1 MNHQPATTSTAEAL
15 PVWTP
20 ARRWNE
26 TPVLACLA
34 ALLLAALWAGLAL
47 HPSPPGDDSVAAG
60 FARDMIVHHEQ
71 AVQMAETLR
80 ARTDDPELRLLAAD
94 IALTQ
99 QAQIGRMQGWLDV
112 WRLPTTGNEPAM
124 AWMGTP
130 TERAMPGMATEDEID
145 RLRDA
150 PIAEAE
156 GLFLTLMIDHHRAGI
171 DMAQAALDHDIP
183 TPVRQLAEGIAASQ
197 QAEIDLMRDLLA
209 DRVFASPI
217 SGDGGEHQV
226 HEASG
231 GHHNAGVRFGS
242 LLQSVLPAA
251 GLVAVGWLAGDTLR
265 RRRVWRGGGPGR
277 LARPLHASV
286 VAVASGA
293 AGLIHLALTPAHL
306 DESIAA
312 GVLFAAGALAQ
323 LGLAGIVWAWPRP
336 RALTGAAS
344 VAAALIV
351 IYLLFRV
358 VPAPGGDAAEDV
370 DSVGLVV
377 QGLQV
382 AVIAAAAALH
392 RERRGVPA

>member
-1 MNHQPATTSTAEAL
+1 MNHEPAMSTTEAL

-26 TPVLACLA
+26 TPVLTCLA
-34 ALLLAALWAGLAL
+34 ALLLAALWAGMAL

-71 AVQMAETLR
+71 AVQMAEILR
-80 ARTDDPELRLLAAD
+80 GRTNDPQLRLLATD

-99 QAQIGRMQGWLDV
+99 QAQIGRMQGWLDA
-112 WRLPTTGNEPAM
+112 WRLPTTASEPAM

-130 TERAMPGMATEDEID
+130 TEGAMPGMATEDEIG
-145 RLRDA
+145 RLQSA
-150 PIAEAE
+150 PIADAE
-156 GLFLTLMIDHHRAGI
+156 SLFLTLLIDHHRAGV
-171 DMAQAALDHDIP
+171 DMAEAALDHDIP
-183 TPVRQLAEGIAASQ
+183 TPVRQLAKGIGASQ

-209 DRVFASPI
+209 DRGYAPPL
-217 SGDGGEHQV
+217 SGDAGEHQV

-231 GHHNAGVRFGS
+231 GHHTAGLRFGS
-242 LLQSVLPAA
+242 LFQWVLPAA

-265 RRRVWRGGGPGR
+265 RRRVWRGAGPGR

-293 AGLIHLALTPAHL
+293 AGLFHLALTPAHL

-323 LGLAGIVWAWPRP
+323 LGLAGVVWAWPR
-336 RALTGAAS
+336 RETLTAAAS
-344 VAAALIV
+344 VAAVLIA
-351 IYLLFRV
+351 IYFVFRV
-358 VPAPGGDAAEDV
+358 VPAPGADAAEDV
-370 DSVGLVV
+370 DTVGLVV
-377 QGLQV
+377 QGLQL
-382 AVIAAAAALH
+382 AVLAAGGALH
-392 RERRGVPA
+392 WERTRVPA